1 MRTCFLRILACT
13 LFLTVV
19 AVSPTRGA
27 KERAQSGIPTPQSV
41 LGQSVGADFFL
52 ATYDESL
59 KYFQALDAASDR
71 VELLE
76 VGETSFGLPWH
87 IALISSADNLR
98 NIERYRE
105 IAQRLAHPE
114 GLTDDEA
121 RQLAIEGLSLIHI

>member
-1 MRTCFLRILACT
+1 MHTLFLRILACA
-13 LFLTVV
+13 LFLTIV
-19 AVSPTRGA
+19 AVPSVQGA
-27 KERAQSGIPTPQSV
+27 EKRAQSGIPTPQSV

-87 IALISSADNLR
+87 CLLYTSPSPRD
-98 NIERYRE
+98 
-105 IAQRLAHPE
+105 
-114 GLTDDEA
+114 
-121 RQLAIEGLSLIHI
+121 